1 MERRELRILKCEK
14 GLQTSYNS
22 TASIYLGKNSPEP
35 VKGVF
40 PLKGLKDYALVSFKI
55 SPGE

>member
-22 TASIYLGKNSPEP
+22 TASIYLGRNSPEP
-35 VKGVF
+35 VQGVF
-40 PLKGLKDYALVSFKI
+40 TLK
-55 SPGE
+55 